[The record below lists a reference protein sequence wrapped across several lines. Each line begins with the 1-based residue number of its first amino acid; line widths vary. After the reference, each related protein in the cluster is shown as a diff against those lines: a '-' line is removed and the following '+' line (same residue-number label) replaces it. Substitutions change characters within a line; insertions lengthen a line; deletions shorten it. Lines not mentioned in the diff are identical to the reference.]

1 LPSDPTHLFDQLIT
15 GQILGVLLLDTQG
28 LVLAGSLGGESSGK
42 AEELGAILGGAVE
55 EATRAVSH
63 LELGSWRGI
72 LLESERALMQ
82 LLPVRAD
89 MVVLVAA
96 ARGTPTGWMM
106 RSAGQAA
113 QIARRFLEA
122 YG

>member
-1 LPSDPTHLFDQLIT
+1 LPSDPTHLFDQLTT

-28 LVLAGSLGGESSGK
+28 LVLAGSLGGESSSK

-63 LELGSWRGI
+63 LELGAWRGI
-72 LLESERALMQ
+72 LLESEHVLMQ

-89 MVVLVAA
+89 MVVLVVAN
-96 ARGTPTGWMM
+96 RGTPTGWMV
-106 RSAGQAA
+106 RSGGQAA